1 METRQ
6 ITYFQALSHELNF
19 TRAAQRCNVSQ
30 PSLTRAIRLLE
41 EELGG
46 ILFHRERNAT
56 HLSELGLVM
65 KPHFDEI
72 CERMTLAKQ
81 QAQHFRALE
90 KVRLKLGVMS
100 TIAPSTI
107 MQLVTDVCTRH
118 PGIVLEIS
126 NADAPDIY
134 TDLEQGELEVAII
147 ASIDN
152 RRDANLRYLPLFE
165 ERLMLALSARHRLA
179 NQEEVRAIDLD
190 NEAFLQRVRCRIGE
204 LARQVILESG
214 ASIRTTYKSDR
225 DDWILAMVAA
235 DMGFACMPQQIID
248 HPGVIA
254 KPLADPDLWREVSLV
269 TVRGRQFS
277 PAVNVLVQA
286 AATTKWL
293 NGDRRPS
300 TSVPQLRTEP
310 AYSA

>member
-1 METRQ
+1 MEIRQ
-6 ITYFQALSHELNF
+6 ITYFRALSQELNF
-19 TRAAQRCNVSQ
+19 TRAAQRSKVSQ

-46 ILFHRERNAT
+46 ILFHRERNTT

-72 CERMTLAKQ
+72 CERVTLAKQ
-81 QAQHFRALE
+81 QAQHFKALE
-90 KVRLKLGVMS
+90 KIRLKLGVMS
-100 TIAPSTI
+100 TIAPSTF
-107 MQLVTDVCTRH
+107 MRLVTDVCSRH
-118 PGIVLEIS
+118 PGIDLEII
-126 NADAPDIY
+126 NAEAPDIY
-134 TDLEQGELEVAII
+134 GELEQGKLEVAII

-152 RRDANLRYLPLFE
+152 SRDANLRYVPLFE

-190 NEAFLQRVRCRIGE
+190 NEAFLQRGRCRIGE
-204 LARQVILESG
+204 LARKVILERG
-214 ASIRTTYKSDR
+214 ANIKTTYKSDR

-254 KPLADPDLWREVSLV
+254 KPLADPELWREVSLV
-269 TVRGRQFS
+269 TVRGRQYS

-293 NGDRRPS
+293 DGDRRPS
-300 TSVPQLRTEP
+300 TTVSRPHTEP